1 MNTQNPPED
10 LTTHVARA
18 KHGDKTAFE
27 ILYHKTSRKIYSY
40 IYYAVQDDALAADI
54 AQETYL
60 KAFKNIRGLQ
70 DDAKFFS
77 WLRAIAVN
85 LTRDYIRIKPDLPS
99 SLEDYTEADKA
110 NEPAD
115 TKTLP
120 PLEQIEMKEL
130 RAELEKALAQLSFE
144 HREVL
149 MLHYYE
155 ELPLEEISTMLS
167 VKTGTLKSRLARARE
182 RLAGILRD
190 KL

>member
-1 MNTQNPPED
+1 MDD
-10 LTTHVARA
+10 LTPLVKKA
-18 KHGDKTAFE
+18 KQGEQAAFE
-27 ILYHKTSRKIYSY
+27 ALYEKTSRKIYSY
-40 IYYAVQDDALAADI
+40 VYYAVQDDALSADI

-60 KAFKNIRGLQ
+60 RAFKNIRELK
-70 DDAKFFS
+70 DETKFFS
-77 WLRAIAVN
+77 WLRTIAVN

-130 RAELEKALAQLSFE
+130 RAEVEQALARLSFE

-149 MLHYYE
+149 LLHYYE
-155 ELPLEEISTMLS
+155 EFPLEEISSMLD
-167 VKTGTLKSRLARARE
+167 VKTGTLKSRLSRARG
-182 RLAGILRD
+182 RLADILRN
-190 KL
+190 KI